1 MSWSREGDLL
11 ATCSRDKSVWIWAAA
26 TASGADPTESREY
39 ECLSVLNGHT
49 QDVKICRFHPVDGS
63 LISASYDNSLKVW
76 REEDDDWYCTETL
89 QAHSSTVWSVAFDP
103 TSNGNRMA
111 SASDD
116 RSIVLW
122 IKGAANTTTATTT
135 DENTLAAS
143 KSGSGWRVASVRKD
157 AHARCIYSLDWST
170 QGKLASAGADDAICI
185 WETTAAAPATTA
197 TAGEAVP
204 AAAAAASAAAAPDAA
219 DASSGLTLLYT
230 QRNAHSGDVNCVS
243 WNPTNP
249 SLLCSAGDD
258 GAIKIWR
265 FT

>member
-1 MSWSREGDLL
+1 MKCVAWSREGDLL

-26 TASGADPTESREY
+26 TPAGSDPTESREY

-49 QDVKICRFHPVDGS
+49 QDVKICRFHPTDGS
-63 LISASYDNSLKVW
+63 LISASYDNTLKVW

-89 QAHSSTVWSVAFDP
+89 QAHSSTVWTIAFDP

-116 RSIVLW
+116 RSICLW
-122 IKGAANTTTATTT
+122 VKGAASTTAST

-143 KSGSGWRVASVRKD
+143 KSGSGWRVASVRKE
-157 AHARCIYSLDWST
+157 AHARCIYSLDWSR

-185 WETTAAAPATTA
+185 WEPTAPATTIAA
-197 TAGEAVP
+197 TEAAP
-204 AAAAAASAAAAPDAA
+204 AAAASTAAGAPVSDSA
-219 DASSGLTLLYT
+219 SGLTLLHT

-249 SLLCSAGDD
+249 SLLCSVGDD